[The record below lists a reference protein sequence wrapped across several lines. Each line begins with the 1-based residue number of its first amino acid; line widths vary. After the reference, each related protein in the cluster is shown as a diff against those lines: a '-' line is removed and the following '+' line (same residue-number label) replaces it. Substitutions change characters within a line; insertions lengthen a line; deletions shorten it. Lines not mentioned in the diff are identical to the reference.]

1 MQNLC
6 RCRDLTALEA
16 VIAAAFLVIA
26 LFGWSVGSAAV
37 DPESLNVANWRW
49 QLWQIGALLI
59 AVPGVWW
66 LWLGTQRVAWV
77 RVLALG
83 LFTLLVFVN
92 TYTESLF
99 GDYVGEVW
107 QIVNPLFIAF
117 AVIAA
122 VELWRCGGIAGLTG
136 AAASAALGVV
146 DFINAFL
153 VDHDILWQIMDP
165 LMMLAALAW
174 AAWALCGNVAAS
186 SDP

>member
-107 QIVNPLFIAF
+107 ADRQSSVHRLRRHCRRGAMEVRRHCRPH
-117 AVIAA
+117 
-122 VELWRCGGIAGLTG
+122 RRGGLGGAGRG
-136 AAASAALGVV
+136 
-146 DFINAFL
+146 
-153 VDHDILWQIMDP
+153 
-165 LMMLAALAW
+165 
-174 AAWALCGNVAAS
+174 
-186 SDP
+186 